1 MEQRLRVEAPG
12 EAVSS
17 QEPLHSDDALL
28 EAQSV
33 DNCESWTLQGDPG
46 VAGPPQFCEVYLH
59 YLDQVLIVN
68 IREKSPCAPS
78 KERGKGTAWKCPR
91 VLFSILNKACPQ
103 AKRVNRSLPDLG
115 KGNAQLWPSVAPCPA
130 GGREKH

>member
-78 KERGKGTAWKCPR
+78 KEREERNCLEVPRGT
-91 VLFSILNKACPQ
+91 VL
-103 AKRVNRSLPDLG
+103 RS
-115 KGNAQLWPSVAPCPA
+115 
-130 GGREKH
+130 